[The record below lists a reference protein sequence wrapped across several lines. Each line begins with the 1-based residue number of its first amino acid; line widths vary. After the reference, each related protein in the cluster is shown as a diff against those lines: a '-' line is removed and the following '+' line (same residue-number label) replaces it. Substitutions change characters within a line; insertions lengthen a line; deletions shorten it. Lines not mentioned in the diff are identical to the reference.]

1 MLIPMSPTDSMFLLA
16 ESENRQ
22 MQVGGIA
29 LFTPPEGACALD
41 VRQMFAAA
49 IARDDVAGMWRKR
62 ARRSVL
68 SLGQWGWDSGTD
80 VDLQHHVQY
89 SALPRPAGLRELW
102 TLVSWLH
109 AIPLDRDRPLWE
121 MHLIEGLAD
130 GRYAVYIKVHH
141 ALTDGVS
148 AMGML
153 RAALSPD
160 PARRG
165 QPALWEP
172 ADTRSASAPDSTS
185 SSSLAGRATAAIW
198 HGARDAAGL
207 LPALTG
213 TLVQA
218 LRQRCGA
225 LSLVTPHTM
234 FNVAIDS
241 ARSFTG
247 GSWPLERLQ
256 LVAKHSDAT
265 VNDVVLAMCAG
276 ALRNYLTTRK
286 ALPLASLVA
295 MIPVSL
301 RLPGPAA
308 GRDNTGNRIGSLMCG
323 LATDLAD
330 SGERLVSVRNSMRE
344 GKTALGTHT
353 QLQILAMSALGATP
367 LALGMLVGQHGLL
380 RPPNV
385 MISNVT
391 GSPVPLYWNGARLDE
406 LYPLSIP
413 VDGQALNI
421 TCTSTDDTIA
431 FGLTGCREAVPGL
444 SELTRLLDEE
454 LRQLEHAVGL

>member
-241 ARSFTG
+241 ARS
-247 GSWPLERLQ
+247 
-256 LVAKHSDAT
+256 
-265 VNDVVLAMCAG
+265 
-276 ALRNYLTTRK
+276 
-286 ALPLASLVA
+286 
-295 MIPVSL
+295 
-301 RLPGPAA
+301 
-308 GRDNTGNRIGSLMCG
+308 
-323 LATDLAD
+323 
-330 SGERLVSVRNSMRE
+330 
-344 GKTALGTHT
+344 
-353 QLQILAMSALGATP
+353 
-367 LALGMLVGQHGLL
+367 
-380 RPPNV
+380 
-385 MISNVT
+385 
-391 GSPVPLYWNGARLDE
+391 SPGARGRWNDCSWS
-406 LYPLSIP
+406 PNTAMQRSTMWCWP
-413 VDGQALNI
+413 CAQAPCAI
-421 TCTSTDDTIA
+421 T
-431 FGLTGCREAVPGL
+431 
-444 SELTRLLDEE
+444 
-454 LRQLEHAVGL
+454 